1 MRQKSSQRGAV
12 AVEFAL
18 VAPLFFLL
26 LFSALEFMRAQN
38 VIHTADNAA
47 YEGAR
52 RGIVPGSS
60 AANVRA
66 TSESILRTVG
76 IRSAT
81 ITITPPT
88 IEIDTRTVKVDV
100 DVPMNAN
107 GFLNPVLF
115 RNRTVKST
123 MTMTREEFAQS
134 STP

>member
-1 MRQKSSQRGAV
+1 MRHKRSRQGAV
-12 AVEFAL
+12 TVEFAL

-88 IEIDTRTVKVDV
+88 IEIDTRTVQVDV